1 MAHVVVLLV
10 YMGSWHV
17 CVYTVGGSNPQA
29 PGRYHVIPILRVMDC
44 TQPAEAWLL
53 HKVMRH
59 MLSAQQLAATEPIS
73 RHQKGARSIIHR
85 SFVATLPSV
94 TCGTSTRNNDKSER
108 KDGRSGNG
116 EPTGGKAYKA
126 ALQAAGL
133 TPILQPTFVLPLA
146 DWEPDVCVE
155 YTRGCPARSLIR
167 SACVDVAG

>member
-59 MLSAQQLAATEPIS
+59 MLSEQQLAATEPIL
-73 RHQKGARSIIHR
+73 RHQRGAGCMLDR

-94 TCGTSTRNNDKSER
+94 TRGTTHTKDESKS
-108 KDGRSGNG
+108 KDGISGNG

-133 TPILQPTFVLPLA
+133 TPILQPTFALPLA

-155 YTRGCPARSLIR
+155 YTRGCPARFLIR

>member
-1 MAHVVVLLV
+1 
-10 YMGSWHV
+10 MGSWQH
-17 CVYTVGGSNPQA
+17 TVGGSNPKA

-59 MLSAQQLAATEPIS
+59 MLSEQQLAAPEPIL
-73 RHQKGARSIIHR
+73 RHQRGAGCMLDR

-94 TCGTSTRNNDKSER
+94 TCGTSTRSKSKGKS

-133 TPILQPTFVLPLA
+133 TPILQPTFALPLA

-155 YTRGCPARSLIR
+155 YTRGCPARSLIL

>member
-1 MAHVVVLLV
+1 MMAHVVVLLV
-10 YMGSWHV
+10 YMGSWQH
-17 CVYTVGGSNPQA
+17 TVGGSNPKA

-44 TQPAEAWLL
+44 TRPAEAWLL

-59 MLSAQQLAATEPIS
+59 MLREQQEAATGAIA
-73 RHQKGARSIIHR
+73 RHQRGAGCMLDRSIL
-85 SFVATLPSV
+85 ATLPSV
-94 TCGTSTRNNDKSER
+94 TRGTSTRNTGKSES

-116 EPTGGKAYKA
+116 ELTGGKAYKV

-133 TPILQPTFVLPLA
+133 TPILQPTFALPLA

-155 YTRGCPARSLIR
+155 YTRGCPARFLIR